1 MPDDSRRLHGG
12 GRSKGSGRTVLD
24 RFFEGFTR
32 GDTLLIVTHDNPDP
46 DSISS
51 AAALQEIA
59 SVLGTAKT
67 TIAYGGIIGRAENS
81 HMVKYL
87 RLKMKPIDK
96 VDPERFSKIAL
107 VDTQPRTGNN
117 SLSRRRI
124 PDLVIDH
131 HPMIGPTR
139 KVPYADIK
147 SDYGAT
153 ATILAEYLQYFGL
166 DVDRN
171 LATALLYGIKSETQ
185 DLGREAHQEDVDQ
198 YIRLFPI
205 ANKKLLAKIV
215 HSRVPPNYF
224 RWLLNAIQ
232 NACFVGNAI
241 VTRVGTVD
249 NPDTIPE
256 IADLMLR
263 HRGAVW
269 TLCLGDFEES
279 VYLSIRTTY
288 VRANAGRIMK
298 RLVKGRGTGGGH
310 GLIAGGKIDVPGLEP
325 WKVHEMEDQL
335 ETDFLRAI
343 GKADRPRVPILEEN
357 DEPRKKGKAGPLV
370 AVK

>member
-1 MPDDSRRLHGG
+1 MEETTD
-12 GRSKGSGRTVLD
+12 RTVLD
-24 RFFEGFTR
+24 RFFDEFKR
-32 GDTLLIVTHDNPDP
+32 GDTLLIITHDNPDP

-67 TIAYGGIIGRAENS
+67 TIAYGGIIGRAENA
-81 HMVKYL
+81 HMVQYL
-87 RLKMKPIDK
+87 RLKIKPIEK
-96 VDPERFSKIAL
+96 VDSEQFSKIAL

-117 SLSRRRI
+117 SLDGRRI

-131 HPMIGPTR
+131 HPMIAPTK
-139 KVPYADIK
+139 KVPYVDIK

-185 DLGREAHQEDVDQ
+185 DLGREASQVDVDQ

-215 HSRVPPNYF
+215 HSRVPPNYY

-232 NACFVGNAI
+232 NAGFVGNAI
-241 VTRVGTVD
+241 VTRVGAVD
-249 NPDTIPE
+249 NPDMIPE

-269 TLCLGDFEES
+269 AFCLGEYKGAI
-279 VYLSIRTTY
+279 YLSIRTTY
-288 VRANAGRIMK
+288 IRANAGRVMK
-298 RLVKGRGTGGGH
+298 RLVKERGAGGGH
-310 GLIAGGKIDVPGLEP
+310 GLIAGGRIYIPDLEP
-325 WKVHEMEDQL
+325 WQVHELEDQL

-343 GKADRPRVPILEEN
+343 GKADRPRVPILAEN
-357 DEPRKKGKAGPLV
+357 EDSRKKAKNGSPAT
-370 AVK
+370 AR